1 MTVSETSQE
10 ITVLGGKVRLYQP
23 QGGFRTSLD
32 SVLLAHFCP
41 ARNDEKVLDAGCGV
55 GGAALC
61 LAYRLPRIHI
71 TGVEWAE
78 DYLTLARA
86 NAMLN
91 NVDQRSE
98 WVLSDIRTFDTGT
111 QNATKSGTKPQ
122 FHHVM
127 MNPPFFES
135 SSHTPSPDRLRAQAL
150 GHQSEDLQL
159 EDWITAAHRL
169 VKNFGSLTI
178 IYPTGGVSRILQAF
192 GPRWGGV
199 EIIPIYPRMHPR
211 LAACHAYDDQQ
222 YTQKYISK
230 RVIIRARKNRKTPC
244 AILPPL
250 FLHDEEGNYT
260 TEADRILKGEY

>member
-1 MTVSETSQE
+1 MTIPETSQE
-10 ITVLGGKVRLYQP
+10 ITVLGGKVRLYQL

-61 LAYRLPRIHI
+61 LAYRLPHIHI

-91 NVDQRSE
+91 NVDRRSE
-98 WVLSDIRTFDTGT
+98 WILSDIRMFDTGPKSSP
-111 QNATKSGTKPQ
+111 NSGTKPQ

-127 MNPPFFES
+127 MNPPFFEAS
-135 SSHTPSPDRLRAQAL
+135 THTPSPDRLRAQAL

-159 EDWITAAHRL
+159 EDWITSAHRL

-199 EIIPIYPRMHPR
+199 EIIPIYPRM
-211 LAACHAYDDQQ
+211 AAGQSGTNHAPENH
-222 YTQKYISK
+222 KFFSK

-250 FLHDEEGNYT
+250 FLHDTEGNYT
-260 TEADRILKGEY
+260 TETDQILRGDY